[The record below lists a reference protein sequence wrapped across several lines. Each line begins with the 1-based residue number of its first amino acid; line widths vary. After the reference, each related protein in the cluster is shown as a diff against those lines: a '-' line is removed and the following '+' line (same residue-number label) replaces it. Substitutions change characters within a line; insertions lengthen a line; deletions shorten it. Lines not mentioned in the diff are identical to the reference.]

1 MHKTE
6 NSLRSDAGVD
16 STVEAILPIADEGGL
31 ESMLRREGL
40 QDSVLITWKYFVS
53 LNVEYSALVAYN
65 LKFKKLDT
73 NSIATLQNNPRS
85 L

>member
-40 QDSVLITWKYFVS
+40 QDSVLTYLEVLCLFKY
-53 LNVEYSALVAYN
+53 
-65 LKFKKLDT
+65 
-73 NSIATLQNNPRS
+73 
-85 L
+85 